1 MTTSVDL
8 PAPSHPSDGSRGQR
22 RRELAHRYALPLAG
36 VTVVVVAWEAV
47 TRSGLVTPTLM
58 PTFTDTVAELGTL
71 LETPTFRESLL
82 LTLRAW
88 AVGLL
93 IAASI
98 GIPLGVVLGLS
109 DRAYRFVRIPLE
121 AIRPVPPIVI
131 LPLALLAL
139 GGNIAFQAT
148 LIVQGAL
155 WPLLVTVT
163 YAVRDVDSTTL
174 DTARSFRFGP
184 ARTLFFVRLPAAL
197 PLMASGVRL
206 AAATA
211 FAVTLV
217 TELVGG
223 AHGLGTVM
231 MIGQSGGDVVRVYAV
246 TLVGGLV
253 GLAIAFAFGLVEKR
267 VLRWQAGGA

>member
-1 MTTSVDL
+1 MIAMSAEVMIEATVVEIEVVTVV
-8 PAPSHPSDGSRGQR
+8 
-22 RRELAHRYALPLAG
+22 ETKE

-148 LIVQGAL
+148 LIVQGGRIIDDA
-155 WPLLVTVT
+155 P
-163 YAVRDVDSTTL
+163 TL
-174 DTARSFRFGP
+174 PSFTF
-184 ARTLFFVRLPAAL
+184 
-197 PLMASGVRL
+197 
-206 AAATA
+206 
-211 FAVTLV
+211 
-217 TELVGG
+217 E
-223 AHGLGTVM
+223 
-231 MIGQSGGDVVRVYAV
+231 I
-246 TLVGGLV
+246 
-253 GLAIAFAFGLVEKR
+253 
-267 VLRWQAGGA
+267 